1 MKKFISNL
9 DKGELHVHLNG
20 LVSTSTIK
28 KILNDESINI
38 PSYFNIERDL
48 VRATPSANLEIY
60 LKPWEVLR
68 LIPTKKLNLRIMML
82 NAFDNLSKENIKFVE
97 IRNSIIYLAFL
108 NDISIDKALSWFIE
122 EMEYASD
129 KYNIKAGL
137 ILTISRGDYCID
149 NFNVLLKAYEKL
161 GKPKEVIGLDL
172 AGNEDIQISSN
183 IGNLFKEAKHKH
195 GLKITVHAG
204 ETGNIKNIVDAVDI
218 FGADRIG
225 HGTAAGTDIETMLY
239 LKENNICIEICPI
252 SNRLT
257 KAVKESD
264 YHPVIEFI
272 KHDVPFVIC
281 SDNPSIHNKSL
292 SDDYLSF
299 YNESKRKDILE
310 NMYKMQTEYKFLKV

>member
-1 MKKFISNL
+1 
-9 DKGELHVHLNG
+9 

-28 KILNDESINI
+28 KILTDESITI
-38 PSYFNIERDL
+38 PSCFNIERDL
-48 VRATPSANLEIY
+48 VRATPSINLEAY

-68 LIPTKKLNLRIMML
+68 LIPTQKLNLRIMML
-82 NAFDNLSKENIKFVE
+82 NAFDNLYKENVKFVE

-108 NDISIDKALSWFIE
+108 NEISIDKALAWFIE

-137 ILTISRGDYCID
+137 ILTISRGDYSID
-149 NFNVLLKAYEKL
+149 NFNVLLKAYKKL
-161 GKPKEVIGLDL
+161 GKPKQVIGLDL
-172 AGNEDIQISSN
+172 AGNEDIQVSSS
-183 IGNLFKEAKHKH
+183 IGNLFKQAKQEY

-204 ETGNIKNIVDAVDI
+204 ETGNIKNIIEAVDI

-239 LKENNICIEICPI
+239 LKENDICIEVCPI

-257 KAVKESD
+257 QAVKEFD
-264 YHPVIEFI
+264 YHPVVEFI
-272 KHDVPFVIC
+272 KHEVPFVIC
-281 SDNPSIHNKSL
+281 SDNPSIHNKSI

-299 YNESKRKDILE
+299 YNESKRKDIIE
-310 NMYKMQTEYKFLKV
+310 NMYKIQTKYKFLKV